1 MAAVG
6 FELYC
11 EMLAEAVE
19 ELSGTRLALSR
30 PVRVDAGVDAYVP
43 PTYVPL
49 ESTKIDIHRRIALAG
64 SVDDLRELRVELADR
79 FGPPPEPVEN
89 LLLLQE
95 ARLKLGRLE
104 ADYVSV
110 RGSKA
115 TIGKLV
121 LGPSELRSIRNEMAG
136 AAYVSA
142 AREVTLKLR
151 KPGAVKEV
159 LELVDAIVTARRAT

>member
-1 MAAVG
+1 MRDLELRGAGNLLGDEQSGHVAAVG

-19 ELSGTRLALSR
+19 ELSGTRLAVSR

-49 ESTKIDIHRRIALAG
+49 EATKIDIHRRIALAG

-95 ARLKLGRLE
+95 ARLKLGRL
-104 ADYVSV
+104 
-110 RGSKA
+110 G
-115 TIGKLV
+115 G
-121 LGPSELRSIRNEMAG
+121 GLRVDPRLARDDRQARPRPLRAAG
-136 AAYVSA
+136 DPQRDRA
-142 AREVTLKLR
+142 ARATRQRRVKL
-151 KPGAVKEV
+151 G
-159 LELVDAIVTARRAT
+159 